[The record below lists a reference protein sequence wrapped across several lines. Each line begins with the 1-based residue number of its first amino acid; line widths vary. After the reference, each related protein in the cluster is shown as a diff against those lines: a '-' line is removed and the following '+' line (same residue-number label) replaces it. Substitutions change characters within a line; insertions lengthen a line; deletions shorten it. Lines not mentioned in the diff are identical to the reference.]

1 MNDGGRAAGFPNS
14 AGLLRDCLIAPAP
27 GWFVGLPDA
36 PTRNAVSENGDESE
50 IFCRKSLLESE

>member
-27 GWFVGLPDA
+27 GWFVGTARSADA
-36 PTRNAVSENGDESE
+36 ERGS
-50 IFCRKSLLESE
+50 